1 MLKTNNHNIIFIHAN
16 GFPPNSYKS
25 LFQKFKENYHIE
37 NYLLR
42 PLWEEKTDHL
52 LLKDW
57 NLFYDDFKNS
67 INSQKKYIG
76 IGHSI
81 GGNIILKTAISNPE
95 YFSKIILL
103 DPTLFIPKII
113 YMWKFALLLGLQK
126 KVHPWI
132 NSTLKRKMSYDNY
145 EKIFYSYRAK
155 KVFSKI
161 NDYNLKIYIDSITE
175 KVENKVHI
183 TYPKNWEYQIYKTGL
198 IADMYIW
205 KNIKKIDFPCLIIRA
220 EDSNAF
226 LDSSQSKMQR
236 LNSNIKFITVK
247 DSTHLFPLEYPKETQ
262 NLIKSFIDN

>member
-1 MLKTNNHNIIFIHAN
+1 MLKTNNPNIIFIHAN
-16 GFPPNSYKS
+16 GFPPSSYRP
-25 LFQKFKENYHIE
+25 LFEQFKKDYYVE

-42 PLWEEKTDHL
+42 PLWEEKTDCL

-57 NLFYDDFKNS
+57 NLLYNDFKES
-67 INSQKKYIG
+67 ITKEKKYIG

-126 KVHPWI
+126 KIHPWI
-132 NSTLKRKMSYDNY
+132 NTTLKRKMHYKNY
-145 EKIFYSYRAK
+145 KKMFKSYRAK
-155 KVFSKI
+155 HVFSKI
-161 NDYNLKIYIDSITE
+161 TDNNLKIYIDSITKE
-175 KVENKVHI
+175 VKGEVHI

-205 KNIKKIDFPCLIIRA
+205 NNIKKINSPCLIIRA

-226 LDSSQSKMQR
+226 LDSSQKKIQK
-236 LNSNIKFITVK
+236 LNPNIQFITLK
-247 DSTHLFPLEYPKETQ
+247 NSTHLFPLEYPKETQ
-262 NLIKSFIDN
+262 KLIKNFIDN